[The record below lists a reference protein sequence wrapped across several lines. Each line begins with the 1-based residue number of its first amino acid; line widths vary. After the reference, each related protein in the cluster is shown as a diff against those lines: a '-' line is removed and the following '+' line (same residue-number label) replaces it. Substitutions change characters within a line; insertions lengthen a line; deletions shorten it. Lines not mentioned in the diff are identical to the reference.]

1 MKWACQQTSFANDVR
16 HYLPGHKHN
25 GKLPAGLPGMKPGN
39 DKEIHLIRQYLEK
52 PSLRGTFARARK
64 AWRDAIRNNRW

>member
-1 MKWACQQTSFANDVR
+1 
-16 HYLPGHKHN
+16 
-25 GKLPAGLPGMKPGN
+25 MKP
-39 DKEIHLIRQYLEK
+39 DETRKFHLIRQYLEK